1 MTDPKNTEDQELNL
15 DQLKDAAGGSTG
27 TEYGLLGGMV
37 AVGLIGS
44 LQTAGIKRNESFD
57 LKDSLEPESGDDALK
72 KNADSLR
79 SDNRF

>member
-1 MTDPKNTEDQELNL
+1 MTDPKNTEDQELSL
-15 DQLKDAAGGSTG
+15 DQLKDAAGGATG

-44 LQTAGIKRNESFD
+44 VQTTGIKSKESFD
-57 LKDSLEPESGDDALK
+57 PKENLEPEAGDDVLK